1 MDTVMPASV
10 LKVFL
15 VDDAADVRHR
25 LARPSIVS
33 IVLTNHCATAFRRV
47 CEASGADF
55 FFDKT
60 SAFDMA
66 CRTIEAIANA
76 RRAHSA

>member
-1 MDTVMPASV
+1 MPASV

-15 VDDAADVRHR
+15 VDDAADVRH
-25 LARPSIVS
+25 RPSIVS